1 MTDRPR
7 LKPSELTLTE
17 ILDRQAEAAPDQAF
31 AIFPE
36 ASITFAQ
43 LRVRARMLALG
54 LIADGLKPRDHVA
67 ILMPNCLE
75 FLVAH
80 FAVQYAGGISVL
92 LNARS
97 KQTELR
103 YAIPHGDAT
112 LLLTT
117 DSIDTHVNF
126 TDILS
131 EAFPALAD
139 ASCENLS
146 LVDAPRLRRIILFGR
161 KHWPAAANVDRFMAA
176 GGALVEEALGGR
188 AGTDPEETAV
198 MIYTSGTTAA
208 PKACELSHA
217 SLQRSWAIYSRT
229 VSLVRG
235 AKVWDPMPF
244 FHSGGIGL
252 MTGIMA
258 CGASIVTSAHFDAE
272 VIVGLIER
280 HRIEHLYPGF
290 HLLGLPI
297 IQSPKYD
304 KTRFE
309 FVRTMVVIGPQ
320 GTVRWI
326 QRQLPDHAR
335 VLNLFGMSE
344 GSGLVTLTPL
354 DCEEDLRLTVS
365 GKASHG
371 VELRIVS
378 DDTGTIL
385 PRGQTGEIQF
395 RGGGAFRGYYKD
407 SRTTRETIL
416 EGEWIRTGDL
426 GRIDEQGWLTY
437 LGRLK
442 DVLRTGGESV
452 AMAEIESFLSAHP
465 GVRFVQVIGKP
476 DERLG
481 EVPVAFVERNP
492 DSDMGAQDLIDF
504 CRDRIARYKVPR
516 EVHFVTEWPM
526 SATKIQKAKLR
537 ELLMELSPSAVN
549 GARPDER

>member
-7 LKPSELTLTE
+7 FTLDELTLTE
-17 ILDRQAEAAPDQAF
+17 ILDRQATLAPDQVF

-36 ASITFAQ
+36 VSITFAQ
-43 LRVRARMLALG
+43 LRARARTLALG
-54 LIADGLKPRDHVA
+54 LIADGLTPRDHVA
-67 ILMPNCLE
+67 ILMPNCVE

-97 KQTELR
+97 KQTELL
-103 YAIPHGDAT
+103 YAIPHSDAT

-117 DSIDTHVNF
+117 DSIDSHVNF
-126 TDILS
+126 SEILG
-131 EAFPALAD
+131 EAFPGLAS
-139 ASCENLS
+139 ASWENLS
-146 LVDAPRLRRIILFGR
+146 LAEAPRLKRIILFGR
-161 KHWPAAANVDRFMAA
+161 KHWTAAVNADRVMAC
-176 GGALVEEALGGR
+176 GAALDEEALGGR
-188 AGTDPEETAV
+188 AGTDPEATAV

-217 SLQRSWAIYSRT
+217 SLQRSWAIYART
-229 VSLVRG
+229 VALARG
-235 AKVWDPMPF
+235 EKVWDPMPF

-258 CGASIVTSAHFDAE
+258 CGASIVTSAHFDPE
-272 VIVGLIER
+272 VIVALILKY
-280 HRIEHLYPGF
+280 RIEHIYPGF

-297 IQSPKYD
+297 IQSPQYD
-304 KTRFE
+304 KALFQ
-309 FVRTMVVIGPQ
+309 FVRTMVVIGPL

-344 GSGLVTLTPL
+344 GSGLVTITPL
-354 DCEEDLRLTVS
+354 DCEEDLRLAVS
-365 GKASHG
+365 GKATNG

-378 DDTGTIL
+378 DETGEVVA
-385 PRGQTGEIQF
+385 PGHPGEIQF

-407 SRTTRETIL
+407 PGTTRDTIL
-416 EGEWIRTGDL
+416 AGGWIRTGDL
-426 GRIDEQGWLTY
+426 GRIDEQGWLSY

-442 DVLRTGGESV
+442 DVLRIGGESV

-481 EVPVAFVERNP
+481 EVAVAFVERNP
-492 DSDMGAQDLIDF
+492 GSDMGAQDLIDF
-504 CRDRIARYKVPR
+504 CRDRIARYKIPR

-526 SATKIQKAKLR
+526 STTKIQKAKLR
-537 ELLMELSPSAVN
+537 ELLEELSPRG
-549 GARPDER
+549 GAGAP